1 MNRIQRILYAKLM
14 SGDPKLRHL
23 FVEYVQSMGHSAEDA
38 GYIVEGVLQ
47 DKELL
52 QESSLATMAQY
63 KRETL

>member
-1 MNRIQRILYAKLM
+1 M